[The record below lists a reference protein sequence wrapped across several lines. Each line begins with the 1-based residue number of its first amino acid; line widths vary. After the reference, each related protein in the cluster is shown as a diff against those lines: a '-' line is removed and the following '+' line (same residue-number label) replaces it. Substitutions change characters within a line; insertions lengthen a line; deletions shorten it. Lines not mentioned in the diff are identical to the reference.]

1 MPAYLVRNMDWDD
14 LPRLVG
20 IDKQS
25 QYPWN
30 YDDLTKAMESN
41 FALTSVILSDQ
52 QVVGFAVYVLE
63 NVTPK
68 KERKDSTIRLKLG
81 LVKLT
86 ITPARRRKKAGSFLI
101 QNIISTVIER
111 FSRNYATGKVRSVA
125 MLPETWL
132 GPQLFLRSM
141 GFKVPKDGIKKKVFD
156 FTDDDGYSFERL
168 DVWPVALPAAVNQ
181 VSKPAA

>member
-25 QYPWN
+25 AFPWN

-41 FALTSVILSDQ
+41 FALDSVILSDQ

-68 KERKDSTIRLKLG
+68 KERKNNTIRLKLG
-81 LVKLT
+81 LLKLT
-86 ITPARRRKKAGSFLI
+86 VTPARRRKKAGSFLI
-101 QNIISTVIER
+101 QNIISTVTDR
-111 FSRNYATGKVRSVA
+111 FSRNYATGQVRSVA
-125 MLPETWL
+125 VLPETWL
-132 GPQLFLRSM
+132 IPQLFLRSM
-141 GFKVPKDGIKKKVFD
+141 GFKVPKDGIKKGIFE

-168 DVWPVALPAAVNQ
+168 DKWPAVSPAPTQ
-181 VSKPAA
+181 QISKPAA